1 MGIKTTKTNKISYP
15 KRKQKA
21 CLNPNSNY
29 ETRKTR
35 TKIQREK
42 QESNKILLQRINR
55 TNYDKKTYP
64 RLVLNKPKVMKI
76 FAFIYTYWVLSSRNF
91 QSTCGPC
98 SPTCTHMHPCVN
110 YE

>member
-55 TNYDKKTYP
+55 TK
-64 RLVLNKPKVMKI
+64 L
-76 FAFIYTYWVLSSRNF
+76 
-91 QSTCGPC
+91 
-98 SPTCTHMHPCVN
+98 
-110 YE
+110 